1 MPDQEAFVR
10 SVHRSFAGAKSGSAG
25 TIEERKAP
33 IARFSPSESRS
44 RRSARRSDRNERADH
59 STAMVSSRNAVTGE
73 RRAVRFQRRA
83 MKDGAAYGCGA
94 AQRRQ
99 HSRPVSERLSHSSR
113 LRSRRGRTWQTASLL
128 HCHCTIARRWT
139 SICSSQPQ
147 EGARRPGVEGARA
160 LHEGAVAG
168 GHQEAARRARGQQH
182 AVARAATRAA
192 FARPAPGQRFPS
204 DVVRVV
210 RRADALPT
218 LPASDPA
225 FRTPLTHVPPVALRT
240 PVTF

>member
-83 MKDGAAYGCGA
+83 MKDGRPTAVAPLSAANTHGQSARGSRTPRACAREGDVPG
-94 AQRRQ
+94 RRRRCCTVTAPS
-99 HSRPVSERLSHSSR
+99 HVAGPRSVRPSHR
-113 LRSRRGRTWQTASLL
+113 KALDDLGLKALALCTRVQWPEDTKKLR
-128 HCHCTIARRWT
+128 
-139 SICSSQPQ
+139 
-147 EGARRPGVEGARA
+147 VV
-160 LHEGAVAG
+160 HEGNST
-168 GHQEAARRARGQQH
+168 QWPELRRARH
-182 AVARAATRAA
+182 SRD
-192 FARPAPGQRFPS
+192 P
-204 DVVRVV
+204 
-210 RRADALPT
+210 
-218 LPASDPA
+218 LPASVSPRTSYA
-225 FRTPLTHVPPVALRT
+225 SYAERMHFRLCRRVTPPSALR
-240 PVTF
+240 